1 MNQVLSIVRT
11 AAVAAVAAGALA
23 LPATAAADP
32 AAPPTIPN
40 VNSFPPVSPV
50 EYSVL
55 GDRYYAFGTPDGLI
69 CAFDRI
75 NGSYGCSGPIP
86 AAPGGANVVSAG
98 PAGAPAFTSSD
109 RPIFGAFGDVKQLPP
124 NTRMSFRTVSCTN
137 DGAAT
142 TICVNSQD
150 QTGFVL
156 SPAGS
161 FLLEVNPLL
170 YRPEGTNPYAN

>member
-23 LPATAAADP
+23 LPATAGADP
-32 AAPPTIPN
+32 APPTIPN
-40 VNSFPPVSPV
+40 VNAFPPVSPV

-98 PAGAPAFTSSD
+98 PVGAPAFTSSD

-124 NTRMSFRTVSCTN
+124 NTRMSFRSVSCTN
-137 DGAAT
+137 DGGAT

>member
-1 MNQVLSIVRT
+1 MAAPVT
-11 AAVAAVAAGALA
+11 AQ
-23 LPATAAADP
+23 ADP
-32 AAPPTIPN
+32 EPPPPPIPN

-50 EYSVL
+50 DYSVMN
-55 GDRYYAFGTPDGLI
+55 DRYFAFSTPDGLV
-69 CAFDRI
+69 CAFDRA

-98 PAGAPAFTSSD
+98 AVGAPNFTSAAS
-109 RPIFGAFGDVKQLPP
+109 PIFESFGPVKQLPP
-124 NTRMSFRTVSCTN
+124 STRMSFRTVSCTN

-156 SPAGS
+156 TPAGS
-161 FLLEVNPLL
+161 YLLETNPLI
-170 YRPEGTNPYAN
+170 YRPEGTNPFAN

>member
-1 MNQVLSIVRT
+1 MFAGAVCSAVLS
-11 AAVAAVAAGALA
+11 AASLSVAAASPVL
-23 LPATAAADP
+23 ADP
-32 AAPPTIPN
+32 EPPAVPN
-40 VNSFPPVSPV
+40 VNALPPVSPV

-55 GDRYYAFGTPDGLI
+55 EERYYAFSTADGLT
-69 CAFDRI
+69 CAFDR
-75 NGSYGCSGPIP
+75 NRGSYGCSGPIP
-86 AAPGGANVVSAG
+86 AAPGGANVVSGGAV
-98 PAGAPAFTSSD
+98 GAPGFSHAD
-109 RPIFGAFGDVKQLPP
+109 HPIFESFGPVKALPP
-124 NTRMSFRTVSCTN
+124 NTRMSYRTVSCTS

-161 FLLEVNPLL
+161 FVLDTNPLL